1 MQFFAGLGVG
11 LSLIVAI
18 GAQNAFVLRQ
28 GIRRQHVFAVAFICA
43 VSDALLI
50 TLGVLGVGL
59 ALHTVP
65 WLIMLVRWLG
75 VAFLLTYAFL
85 ALKRAWKGGATGLEA
100 TPDVRDSSPGGVA
113 TLTRTTSTL
122 AATVGATLAITWLNP
137 HVYLDTVFL
146 LGSVAATHGA
156 TRWWFAAGAM
166 AASFAWFFALA
177 LGSRHLGRWLST
189 PRAWRILDAVIAV
202 VMLAL
207 AVSLVWPR

>member
-137 HVYLDTVFL
+137 HVYLDTVIF
-146 LGSVAATHGA
+146 LGSVAQSQGDA
-156 TRWWFAAGAM
+156 RWIFAAGCITG
-166 AASFAWFFALA
+166 SFLWFFALA
-177 LGSRHLGRWLST
+177 YGARYLGRWLRG
-189 PRAWRILDAVIAV
+189 PKAWRVLDVLVAVVMIVIAV
-202 VMLAL
+202 VLAL
-207 AVSLVWPR
+207 GS